1 MIANP
6 DKPMSPEDAE
16 RRLYGIERE
25 LSVLLHDIRR
35 GTPVNA
41 RWSSIAL
48 THFQQGGMALRRA
61 LSNPWEQTP

>member
-1 MIANP
+1 MIANT

-16 RRLYGIERE
+16 SRLYDIERD
-25 LSVLLHDIRR
+25 LWALLRDIRR
-35 GTPVNA
+35 RTPVNT